1 MLGSTDS
8 IYGSAESLRSTEEI
22 PQVWH
27 RRLSLTF
34 LVEWTNIRNSFAAS
48 LCTKLAAI
56 WRCFCL
62 PCCVLTRALSG
73 RHRYF
78 RQNGISYLYVYL
90 GITVILNIIA
100 ALKIENEISATKDI
114 QKKFVI
120 ATMALAI
127 ILMLY
132 LFINVYRTATF
143 PRGSRGTLLRIFYDG
158 GLYIFGFGT
167 FGFSVAVVFDYVQ
180 CGQKLNAAVSGIKAV
195 FTFLQIVFF
204 HCFYRARIP
213 KATPCIE
220 IILAHLLGTNL
231 ALWFWILCAEAAE
244 NTEECIGDVK
254 KYFSPIFV
262 EFLLLGAS
270 LFYQMWQDLNDGDSQ
285 RQTETESGITIR
297 PLTAGSRS
305 LHPGPIIAGSFAAIF
320 IVLIIFA
327 HLSSDKQGYHIA
339 YSVGDILVHLAQICV
354 CYICQLSLQFHRRD
368 PERYQ
373 GDPERFVL
381 DHEDILLY
389 FSLTGILLWEGFHAY
404 SLALSGLNHVSGC
417 VDLAADI
424 LAILEELFQTV
435 TLVNLRSHR
444 HTDAECS
451 TWIRECLLFML
462 VTNLTLWF
470 QDSFY
475 IEIDITR
482 PGERYI
488 ALQHNELRTIGYIVH
503 PLSIFYRFHSSVC
516 CILAWYIFRAE

>member
-1 MLGSTDS
+1 MLGSTGS

-34 LVEWTNIRNSFAAS
+34 HVEWTNIRNSFAAS
-48 LCTKLAAI
+48 LCTKFSAI
-56 WRCFCL
+56 SRCFCL

-78 RQNGISYLYVYL
+78 RQNGITYLYVYL
-90 GITVILNIIA
+90 GVTVILNIIA
-100 ALKIENEISATKDI
+100 ALKIENEISATEDI

-127 ILMLY
+127 ILML
-132 LFINVYRTATF
+132 
-143 PRGSRGTLLRIFYDG
+143 
-158 GLYIFGFGT
+158 FGT
-167 FGFSVAVVFDYVQ
+167 FGFSVAVVIDYVQ
-180 CGQKLNAAVSGIKAV
+180 CGQKLNAALSGIKAV
-195 FTFLQIVFF
+195 FTILQIVFF

-213 KATPCIE
+213 KVTPCIE

-231 ALWFWILCAEAAE
+231 ALWFWTLCTEALE
-244 NTEECIGDVK
+244 NTEECIGDFK

-270 LFYQMWQDLNDGDSQ
+270 LFYQMWQDLNDGDSP
-285 RQTETESGITIR
+285 RQTETGSGITTR

-320 IVLIIFA
+320 VVLIIFA
-327 HLSSDKQGYHIA
+327 HSSSDKQGYHIA
-339 YSVGDILVHLAQICV
+339 CSVGDILVHLAQICV

-389 FSLTGILLWEGFHAY
+389 FSQIGILLWEGFHAY
-404 SLALSGLNHVSGC
+404 SLVLSGLNHVSGC

>member
-1 MLGSTDS
+1 
-8 IYGSAESLRSTEEI
+8 
-22 PQVWH
+22 
-27 RRLSLTF
+27 
-34 LVEWTNIRNSFAAS
+34 
-48 LCTKLAAI
+48 
-56 WRCFCL
+56 
-62 PCCVLTRALSG
+62 
-73 RHRYF
+73 
-78 RQNGISYLYVYL
+78 
-90 GITVILNIIA
+90 
-100 ALKIENEISATKDI
+100 
-114 QKKFVI
+114 
-120 ATMALAI
+120 
-127 ILMLY
+127 
-132 LFINVYRTATF
+132 
-143 PRGSRGTLLRIFYDG
+143 
-158 GLYIFGFGT
+158 
-167 FGFSVAVVFDYVQ
+167 
-180 CGQKLNAAVSGIKAV
+180 
-195 FTFLQIVFF
+195 
-204 HCFYRARIP
+204 
-213 KATPCIE
+213 
-220 IILAHLLGTNL
+220 
-231 ALWFWILCAEAAE
+231 
-244 NTEECIGDVK
+244 
-254 KYFSPIFV
+254 
-262 EFLLLGAS
+262 
-270 LFYQMWQDLNDGDSQ
+270 MWQDLNDGDSL
-285 RQTETESGITIR
+285 RQTETESGVTTR

-320 IVLIIFA
+320 VVLIIFA

-389 FSLTGILLWEGFHAY
+389 FSQIGVLLWDGFHAY
-404 SLALSGLNHVSGC
+404 SLVLSSLHHVSGC

-482 PGERYI
+482 AVERYI
-488 ALQHNELRTIGYIVH
+488 ALQHDELRTIGCIVH
-503 PLSIFYRFHSSVC
+503 PLNIFYRFHSSVC
-516 CILAWYIFRAE
+516 CVLAWYIFRTE